1 MQIISLNQLI
11 HAVIVAYQT
20 FSQFINMFID
30 ALRQNIASAIINIT
44 DTDNKLIWALTLIGL
59 ATILVRVAKNK
70 PTWIISSIIK

>member
-1 MQIISLNQLI
+1 
-11 HAVIVAYQT
+11 
-20 FSQFINMFID
+20 MFID